1 MSSPALEAYL
11 AVLYTDDTKRH
22 AFLQEPQAQALLHGL
37 SQEEA
42 DAMVAIDRVGLQM
55 AAASFQHKRAAHAG
69 HARPRQ
75 NWWRRLLERWHW
87 C

>member
-55 AAASFQHKRAAHAG
+55 AAASFQQIGRAHV
-69 HARPRQ
+69 
-75 NWWRRLLERWHW
+75 
-87 C
+87 